1 MDNLNLSHTWIMR
14 LWFLALALLILFFHL
29 LPLETMPRRW
39 APPDLLIAFTFA
51 WSVRRPDFV
60 PAIGVAAIM
69 LLADFMLQRPPGLL
83 AVLVVLGSEHL
94 KSRFAGAGETG
105 FAGEWFS
112 VCLVILIVSV
122 LYRLILTVTLVDQ
135 AQLSLS
141 LIQMVMT
148 MAAYPAVALL
158 TQSVMG
164 VRRLSPNTAD
174 TLGSRG

>member
-1 MDNLNLSHTWIMR
+1 MDSLTPPHIWIMR
-14 LWFLALALLILFFHL
+14 LWFVALALLILFFHL
-29 LPLETMPRRW
+29 LPLQTMPRRW

-60 PAIGVAAIM
+60 PAFSVAAVM
-69 LLADFMLQRPPGLL
+69 LLADLMLQRPPGLL
-83 AVLVVLGSEHL
+83 AMLVVLGSEHL

-105 FAGEWFS
+105 FMGEWIS
-112 VCLVILIVSV
+112 VSLVILIVAI
-122 LYRLILTVTLVDQ
+122 LHRLILTVTLVDQ

-141 LIQMVMT
+141 LIQMMMT

-164 VRRLSPNTAD
+164 VRRLSPNTAE
-174 TLGSRG
+174 TMGSRG